1 MNRKSYFLTLK
12 NPCNKKW
19 STIHRTDNERFCSS
33 CSKTVL
39 DFTKLTDYQIVDIL
53 KGSEEKIC
61 ARLSEQQL
69 ERELRISSLRKYN
82 FLIPKF
88 LSGLILFSSVENVNA
103 NIKKEKIEIN
113 CTKNYQEFK
122 LEAHELS
129 HKDSLNKI
137 IKGKVLEFETNLNM
151 ASVSVAIKGSN
162 IRTETDENGN
172 FRLNVPDVFISKNIV
187 LIITYLGYYSIVFPS
202 KSKDLLSKD
211 NIFIIKPSIMVM
223 GEIDLRKKSK
233 WWQFWRQ

>member
-1 MNRKSYFLTLK
+1 M
-12 NPCNKKW
+12 
-19 STIHRTDNERFCSS
+19 HRTDNERFCSS

-53 KGSEEKIC
+53 NGSKEKIC

-69 ERELRISSLRKYN
+69 EREIRISSPRKYN

-88 LSGLILFSSVENVNA
+88 LSGLILFSSVENINA

-129 HKDSLNKI
+129 HKDSLNNT

-151 ASVSVAIKGSN
+151 SSVSVAIKGSN

-172 FRLNVPDVFISKNIV
+172 FQLNVTDNFINEKIV
-187 LIITYLGYYSIVFPS
+187 LILTYIGYDSIVFPI
-202 KSKDLLSKD
+202 KSKDLPSK
-211 NIFIIKPSIMVM
+211 NYIFKIKPSQSIM
-223 GEIDLRKKSK
+223 GEVDLRKRSK
-233 WWQFWRQ
+233 WWQFWR